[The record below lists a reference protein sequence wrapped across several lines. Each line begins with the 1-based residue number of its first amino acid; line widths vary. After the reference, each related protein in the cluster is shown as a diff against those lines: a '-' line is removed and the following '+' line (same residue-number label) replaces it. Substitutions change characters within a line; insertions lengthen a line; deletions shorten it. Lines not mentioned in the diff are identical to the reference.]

1 MAGEIV
7 VELGTQ
13 KTLEASGGAIAN
25 GSVVQAND
33 ATYSVSSD
41 GGGYPDAIFVLTGAF
56 GTAPTEGAT
65 LVLMARPLDIDGT
78 ADAEV
83 PEATRPTCVIGAFE
97 VNNVTTS
104 QSMLL
109 RGGYAADVPML
120 AEYYVYNNGTGQ
132 QLSAGW
138 ALKATPRTVKT
149 AT

>member
-56 GTAPTEGAT
+56 GTAPTEGT
-65 LVLMARPLDIDGT
+65 SLVLMARPMDIDGT
-78 ADAEV
+78 ADAEA
-83 PEATRPTCVIGAFE
+83 PESTRPTCVIGVFE
-97 VNNVTTS
+97 VNNVTTT

-109 RGGYAADVPML
+109 RGIYAENVPML
-120 AEYYVYNNGTGQ
+120 AEYYVYNAGTGQ

-138 ALKATPRTVKT
+138 ALKVTPKTVK
-149 AT
+149 AA